1 MKRAE
6 IAEQSKWDLTHVF
19 KSLDDWTSLYNEVK
33 EDLKIFDS
41 FKGKLGDIE
50 KLRECLKLKYELNA
64 NTDLLLL
71 YAYLQADED
80 TRISE
85 NQALFAKVAQLEAE
99 SNSAVSFM
107 QPELLKIGDKLLD
120 FANEDGLQIY
130 KNYFHNILRGK
141 KHLLSHKEEKLLAT
155 LGELEWSYPTLHK
168 IITNAEITFED
179 VLDSKGNK
187 HKLTY
192 GTYIKYRESEDRVLR
207 KNAVYNFLNKFVER
221 KDSLAQNFIEFAKKE
236 KIYAK
241 VRNYNSSIEAKLD
254 VDNIPVE
261 IYHNLIDVVFDNL
274 APMHKFTE
282 ICKTKLGIDKLYSYD
297 LDVPLIKDVDIT
309 ITYEEASKK
318 VLAALKPLGQEYYAA
333 VEDGLKNRWVDV
345 YENEGKRSGAYSFAV
360 QGAHPYILMNFSNSI
375 YDMFTLAHEFG
386 HAIHSHL
393 SNKYQPN
400 ISSGFTIFTTEVAAT
415 LNELLLHEHLM
426 KTTTDPKQRIYL
438 LCKRIDN
445 FRGTLFRQT
454 TFAAFERKAH
464 ELIKEGKANLD
475 TLSQAF
481 LELIKKEAGPLVNFP
496 ENAEYAWVRIP
507 HFYTS
512 FYVYQYAT
520 SFCASIAIYDMIKK
534 EGQPAVDKY
543 INMLKS
549 GKSNYSVDLLKDCG
563 VDLTTKEPIEAAMR
577 NFAEL
582 VEQLEV
588 ELKGLEG

>member
-6 IAEQSKWDLTHVF
+6 IAEQSKWDLTHIF
-19 KSLDDWTSLYNEVK
+19 KTLDDWTSLHNEVK
-33 EDLKIFDS
+33 DNLKLFDG
-41 FKGKLGDIE
+41 FKGKLIDVKKIQ
-50 KLRECLKLKYELNA
+50 ECLALKYELGKKVN
-64 NTDLLLL
+64 LLML
-71 YAYLQADED
+71 YSYLKADED
-80 TRISE
+80 TRVSD
-85 NQALFAKVAQLEAE
+85 NQAILAKFIELAAE
-99 SNSAVSFM
+99 YDSTISFIE
-107 QPELLKIGDKLLD
+107 PELLEVGDKLLD

-141 KHLLSHKEEKLLAT
+141 KHLLSHKEEKLLAAY
-155 LGELEWSYPTLHK
+155 GELDWSHPAIHK
-168 IITNAEITFED
+168 MANNADIVFED
-179 VLDSKGNK
+179 ILDSKGNR
-187 HKLTY
+187 HKLTH
-192 GTYIKYRESEDRVLR
+192 GTYAVYRESEDRVLR
-207 KNAVYNFLNKFVER
+207 KNSVKNVLARYEER
-221 KDSLAQNFIEFAKKE
+221 KSCLAQNFIEFAKKE
-236 KIYAK
+236 KINAK

-274 APMHKFTE
+274 EPLYKFAE
-282 ICKTKLGIDKLYSYD
+282 ICKKKLGIDKLYNYD
-297 LDVPLIKDVDIT
+297 LDVPLIKDVDNSVS
-309 ITYEEASKK
+309 YEEASQK
-318 VLAALKPLGQEYYAA
+318 VLEALKPLGQEYYAA

-345 YENEGKRSGAYSFAV
+345 YENEGKRSGAYSFSV
-360 QGAHPYILMNFSNSI
+360 QGVHPYVLMNFSNTVN
-375 YDMFTLAHEFG
+375 DMFTLAREFG

-400 ISSGFTIFTTEVAAT
+400 VSSGFTIFSTEVAAT

-445 FRGTLFRQT
+445 FRGTMFRQT

-464 ELIKEGKANLD
+464 ELVKEGKANLD
-475 TLSQAF
+475 TLSQAY
-481 LELIKKEAGPLVNFP
+481 LEFTKKEAGPLVNLP
-496 ENAEYAWVRIP
+496 ENSEYGWLRIH

-534 EGQPAVDKY
+534 EGQPAIDRY
-543 INMLKS
+543 INMLKA

-582 VEQLEV
+582 VEQLAV
-588 ELKGLEG
+588 ELKDLE